1 MTLLKKE
8 HSMTL
13 KPDENKCLLL
23 RESKYMV
30 GFVFFCFFIIPTT
43 SKIFIKNSVVLLLIR
58 KIDSQP
64 FSPI

>member
-30 GFVFFCFFIIPTT
+30 GFGFFIIPTT